1 MKYINEFKE
10 SDAIRGIYFCKNKQE
25 ATTRN
30 GRPYITVTLQ
40 DKTGAIEGKIW
51 EPNSPRIQT
60 FEKMDYID
68 ISGNVSC
75 YNGEL
80 QVLIQG
86 LKPALEG
93 EYNIADYM
101 PTTTKDIPK
110 MYQELCRYLGSVKNP
125 HLLELCNQYFLKNK
139 EFAASF
145 QMNSGAKSVHHGF
158 VGGLLEHTLNVVRL
172 CNCFCQTYPDL
183 NRDLLLTAAAF
194 HDVGKMR
201 ELSPFPENDYTDEG
215 QLLGHVYM
223 GTEFVTDATRK
234 IEGFPKALAKELC
247 HCFLAH
253 HGELEF
259 GYPKKPATLEAL
271 ALHYA
276 DLADSKLETVR
287 EALLN
292 VKPDEEWTAY
302 NRFLD
307 GRFKKSYTVDAQFSR

>member
-125 HLLELCNQYFLKNK
+125 HLLELCNQ
-139 EFAASF
+139 
-145 QMNSGAKSVHHGF
+145 
-158 VGGLLEHTLNVVRL
+158 
-172 CNCFCQTYPDL
+172 
-183 NRDLLLTAAAF
+183 
-194 HDVGKMR
+194 
-201 ELSPFPENDYTDEG
+201 
-215 QLLGHVYM
+215 
-223 GTEFVTDATRK
+223 
-234 IEGFPKALAKELC
+234 
-247 HCFLAH
+247 
-253 HGELEF
+253 
-259 GYPKKPATLEAL
+259 
-271 ALHYA
+271 
-276 DLADSKLETVR
+276 
-287 EALLN
+287 
-292 VKPDEEWTAY
+292 
-302 NRFLD
+302 
-307 GRFKKSYTVDAQFSR
+307 